1 MAENKKKT
9 IDLLTINLLL
19 RKFRTII
26 DTKEFNISSSHIT
39 ISIKYANMYD
49 ITYCLYILYNMIDA
63 SLAKIALNVK
73 ISIYSLFIFLLTQK
87 VFSLS

>member
-1 MAENKKKT
+1 MAENNKKS

-19 RKFRTII
+19 RKFRTN
-26 DTKEFNISSSHIT
+26 TKEFNISSSHIT

-49 ITYCLYILYNMIDA
+49 ITYCLYILYNIIDA

-73 ISIYSLFIFLLTQK
+73 ISIYSLFIFLLIQK
-87 VFSLS
+87 VFSFS